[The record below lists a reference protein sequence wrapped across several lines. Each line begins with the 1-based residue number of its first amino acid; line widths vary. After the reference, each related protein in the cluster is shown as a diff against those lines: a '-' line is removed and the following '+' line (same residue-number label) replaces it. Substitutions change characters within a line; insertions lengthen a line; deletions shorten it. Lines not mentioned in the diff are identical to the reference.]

1 MTTTAPLTTADL
13 ERMTRDDRWL
23 GFGYLGERRNLRT
36 YAIEETNGRRQLE
49 LMTQATRMDRDV
61 IEEANAEGLTY
72 DDLFTW
78 ANSKAGRWFA
88 DCYDTPHASSYRP
101 TAARVA
107 SLRRHGA

>member
-1 MTTTAPLTTADL
+1 MNTSLTTADL
-13 ERMTRDDRWL
+13 DQMTSDDRWL

-49 LMTQATRMDRDV
+49 LMTQATRMDRD
-61 IEEANAEGLTY
+61 
-72 DDLFTW
+72 
-78 ANSKAGRWFA
+78 
-88 DCYDTPHASSYRP
+88 ASSYRP